1 MNAPA
6 SLLEQLHAR
15 LRERVLAGAPV
26 GDGQCFYAARAH
38 ALRALSLDNAFIA
51 LPLQGHKRLR
61 EVGQA
66 QDVFIHPGELLLVPG
81 PCCADVE
88 NVPDAH
94 GAPYLALG
102 LSFAP
107 AVLAAARALHA
118 PLTSPSSAI
127 SLNSPNS
134 LNSLNSLHNSA
145 GTLSRPAA
153 PSPACAVPLSSALIQ
168 TLLHWCDAQDQG
180 QTALARHA
188 LVGLV
193 LQLCALGHTG
203 LLAQPVPTLAA
214 RIRAMVAAEPGREW
228 TSAEVELATGLSGAT
243 LRRHLAAENTRLR
256 QVLADARLSHAL
268 GLLASTRLPLKTV
281 AARVGYQSVAS
292 FSRRFSERFGVEP
305 ARLGA

>member
-15 LRERVLAGAPV
+15 LRERVLAGTPV

-88 NVPDAH
+88 NLPDAH

-107 AVLAAARALHA
+107 AVLATARALHA
-118 PLTSPSSAI
+118 PPARPAC
-127 SLNSPNS
+127 PN
-134 LNSLNSLHNSA
+134 
-145 GTLSRPAA
+145 GELSRPAT
-153 PSPACAVPLSSALIQ
+153 PPPACAVPLNHALIQ